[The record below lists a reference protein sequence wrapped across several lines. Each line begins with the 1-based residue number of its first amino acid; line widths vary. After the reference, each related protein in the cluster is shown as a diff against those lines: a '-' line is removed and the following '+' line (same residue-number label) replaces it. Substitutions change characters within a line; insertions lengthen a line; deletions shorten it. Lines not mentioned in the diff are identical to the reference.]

1 MEFRCQKKTI
11 LLSMFFAF
19 VTMCLYSQTENLLF
33 DRGTVINGVKWATR
47 NVGIP
52 GHFASST
59 IESGLF
65 YLWNSKV
72 PFSRYVYETS
82 YQQGCMWYETC
93 NPCPIGWRIPSTE
106 DFVTL
111 LDTERVSRQYMV
123 LSQHNEVDNSIT
135 IWWEKPLTPTNIQY
149 IIIQRTDSNLQ
160 YNSIDTINASQTI
173 YKDYSN
179 NGEKNCFYRI
189 LYKTSSGVIPV
200 SYRIESFHTIN
211 YCCVFKDKETGDS
224 VVFPLEE
231 CLLTP
236 SEING
241 QFSRQ
246 RQGFYWS
253 STDCEANHAK
263 AFTFYI
269 GDCGVGVISDYKYR
283 GRFIRPIAE

>member
-65 YLWNSKV
+65 YLWNNKV

-82 YQQGCMWYETC
+82 YQQGSMWYETC

-106 DFVTL
+106 DFITL
-111 LDTERVSRQYMV
+111 LDTERVSRKYMV

-149 IIIQRTDSNLQ
+149 IIIQRTDSNFQ

-189 LYKTSSGVIPV
+189 LYKTSSGGYIKFSNGLMLNWGTGPV
-200 SYRIESFHTIN
+200 ATF
-211 YCCVFKDKETGDS
+211 DS
-224 VVFPLEE
+224 GPYTYVPGFAYSNKL
-231 CLLTP
+231 
-236 SEING
+236 NG
-241 QFSRQ
+241 NT
-246 RQGFYWS
+246 YA
-253 STDCEANHAK
+253 STCNVKTSGVDWYKLADRVGQWVA
-263 AFTFYI
+263 I
-269 GDCGVGVISDYKYR
+269 GY
-283 GRFIRPIAE
+283 